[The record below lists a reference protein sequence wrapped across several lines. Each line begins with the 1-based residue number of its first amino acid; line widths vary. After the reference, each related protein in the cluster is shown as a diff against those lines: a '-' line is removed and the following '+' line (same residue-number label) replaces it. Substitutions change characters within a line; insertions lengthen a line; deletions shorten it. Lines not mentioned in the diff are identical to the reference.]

1 MDLAKK
7 NYLFKNVTTLPGVGP
22 KLSQY
27 LKNKKIERVND
38 LLWNLPYSFTDRR
51 QLVSLNKLE
60 IGKILTIK
68 VKVVKYNFP
77 RVRNLPNK
85 IICKD
90 ETGEINLIY
99 FNSREGYI
107 RKILPLNKWVIISG
121 KINFYKN
128 KYQITNPD
136 YVTTIENVDYVK
148 KLIPKYS
155 LTDGINEKSYRKIIE
170 LVLNNMPDVKEWH
183 DASFLKKMKF
193 SSWKDSLTKIHKQNF
208 DNEITSESFRRLA
221 YDEIFAHMLVMS
233 RNRRNIRKNKK
244 KPKNFKRII
253 YKKIVSE
260 LPFKLTQS
268 QEKVIQEIEKD
279 LNSKYRMFRIMQGDV
294 GSGKTIVSL
303 LSIAN
308 VIESKF
314 QCALMAPTEI
324 LASQH
329 YNLAKRIFKNTKIK
343 TSLLIGKTE
352 LIKKKQITKDLENNK
367 IDLIIGT
374 HSLFQKNIKFN
385 NLGLI
390 IIDEQHKFGVKQRMK
405 LAQKGGDKCDVLLMS
420 ATPIPRTM
428 MLTIYGDMDISLI
441 REKPTNR
448 GKITTLSK
456 PENKINELWRFIEN
470 QIKIKN
476 KVFWVCP
483 LIDESK
489 NLNYSSVNKRFETLE
504 NKFPNR
510 VGLIHGSLDKNEKE
524 NVLKKFLNDK
534 IDILVSTTVIEVG
547 IDFPNANLIVIE
559 NSNKFGLSQL
569 HQLRGRIGRGEKK
582 GTCILLFKE
591 NLSKNA
597 IRRLKILKSTD
608 DGFLIADEDM
618 KLRGYGDIIGFQQ
631 SGIKYFKIADPI
643 HHEDLFKIAENNIK
657 NIKFDDKNFKKFEFL
672 IKLFD
677 HAEIVNEFNI
687 NYEGSEVPADT
698 INFEASSKD
707 ISR

>member
-1 MDLAKK
+1 MNFAKK
-7 NYLFKNVTTLPGVGP
+7 NYLFKNVTALPGVGT

-27 LKNKKIERVND
+27 LKNKKIEKVND

-51 QLVSLNKLE
+51 QLVPLNKLE

-68 VKVVKYNFP
+68 VKIVKYNFP
-77 RVRNLPNK
+77 RVRNLPNT

-107 RKILPLNKWVIISG
+107 RKILPLNKWVIVSG
-121 KINFYKN
+121 KINYYKK
-128 KYQITNPD
+128 KYQMTNPD
-136 YVTTIENVDYVK
+136 YVTNIENVNYVK

-170 LVLNNMPDVKEWH
+170 LVLNNIPAVKEWY
-183 DASFLKKMKF
+183 SETFLKKMNF
-193 SSWKDSLTKIHKQNF
+193 SSWKNSLIEIHQQDFNNQINSKAY
-208 DNEITSESFRRLA
+208 RRLA
-221 YDEIFAHMLVMS
+221 YDEIFAHLLVMS
-233 RNRRNIRKNKK
+233 KNRKNIRKNKK
-244 KPKNFKRII
+244 KPKNFKRRI
-253 YKKIVSE
+253 YKRIIST
-260 LPFKLTQS
+260 LPFNLTLS
-268 QEKVIQEIEKD
+268 QEKVIQEIEED
-279 LNSKYRMFRIMQGDV
+279 LNSNYRMFRVMQGDV

-324 LASQH
+324 LANQH
-329 YNLAKRIFKNTKIK
+329 YNLAKKIFKNTEIKI
-343 TSLLIGKTE
+343 SLLVGKTE
-352 LIKKKQITKDLENNK
+352 LIKKKQISEDLKNNK

-374 HSLFQKNIKFN
+374 HSLFQKKIKFY

-390 IIDEQHKFGVKQRMK
+390 VIDEQHKFGVKQRMK

-428 MLTIYGDMDISLI
+428 MLTIYGDMDISQI
-441 REKPTNR
+441 REKPVNR
-448 GKITTLSK
+448 GKIITLSK
-456 PENKINELWRFIEN
+456 PEKKINELWKFIQN

-489 NLNYSSVNKRFETLE
+489 NLNYSSVKKRFNLLQK
-504 NKFPNR
+504 KFPNR

-524 NVLKKFLNDK
+524 IVLKRFLNNK

-547 IDFPNANLIVIE
+547 IDFPNANLIIIE

-569 HQLRGRIGRGEKK
+569 HQLRGRVGRGEKM
-582 GTCILLFKE
+582 GTCVLLFKE

-597 IRRLKILKSTD
+597 IKRLKILKSTN

-618 KLRGYGDIIGFQQ
+618 KLRGYGDIVGFQQ

-643 HHEDLFKIAENNIK
+643 HHEDLFKIAEK
-657 NIKFDDKNFKKFEFL
+657 NIKDIKIDDKNFKRFEFL

-677 HAEIVNEFNI
+677 RAEIVNEFNI
-687 NYEGSEVPADT
+687 NYEGSDVPADT
-698 INFEASSKD
+698 INLDASSNE
-707 ISR
+707 ISK